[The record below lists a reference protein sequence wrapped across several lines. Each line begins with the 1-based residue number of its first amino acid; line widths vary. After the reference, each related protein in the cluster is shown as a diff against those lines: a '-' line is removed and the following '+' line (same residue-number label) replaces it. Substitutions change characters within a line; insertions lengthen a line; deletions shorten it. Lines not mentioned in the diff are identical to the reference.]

1 MRMGRHKLSKT
12 ALITG
17 ASSGIGRG
25 TATKLASEGWH
36 VLAHGRRKDA
46 LQETLEL
53 IKGVGGTGEYFTAE
67 MGDMAAL
74 ADLSEWATA
83 REGLDAFVHCA
94 AKFTY
99 GEVSTERFEDWDVSI
114 NQVLRATIRLSAHVL
129 PALKKTEGAIVY
141 ICGPTSWLGWQR
153 HSIHCALRHAQVGF
167 AKALFEEVRED
178 GVRVTLVHPG
188 FVNTPSV
195 NDAGKNRELMI
206 QLDDISHMIA
216 TAISLPKT
224 TCVTEFTLRP
234 QRSPYQ

>member
-1 MRMGRHKLSKT
+1 MQKT

-36 VLAHGRRKDA
+36 ILAHGRREDA
-46 LQETLEL
+46 LQETIDL
-53 IKGVGGTGEYFTAE
+53 VQDAGGTGEYFTAE

-74 ADLSEWATA
+74 SNLAKWALA
-83 REGLDAFVHCA
+83 RDRLDALVHCA

-99 GEVSTERFEDWDVSI
+99 GEVSTDRFDDWDSSI

-129 PALKKTEGAIVY
+129 PALKETEGAFVY
-141 ICGPTSWLGWQR
+141 ICGPTSWLGWKR

-195 NDAGKNRELMI
+195 NDAGKDRQLMI
-206 QLDDISHMIA
+206 QLDDISQMIS
-216 TAISLPKT
+216 TAISLPNT
-224 TCVTEFTLRP
+224 TCVTELTLRP
-234 QRSPYQ
+234 QRSPYT